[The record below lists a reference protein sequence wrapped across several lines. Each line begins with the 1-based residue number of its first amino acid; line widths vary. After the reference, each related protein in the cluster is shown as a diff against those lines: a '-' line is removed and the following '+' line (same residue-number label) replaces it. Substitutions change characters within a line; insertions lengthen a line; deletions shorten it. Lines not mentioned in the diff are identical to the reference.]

1 MASYALHHCYGKKTL
16 AMKPARCGVQ
26 VRSEEWREWGGK
38 GWSERE
44 WEEKLVEACILQS
57 CTLLVGSIMREK

>member
-1 MASYALHHCYGKKTL
+1 M
-16 AMKPARCGVQ
+16 
-26 VRSEEWREWGGK
+26 RSEEWREWGGK

-57 CTLLVGSIMREK
+57 CTLLVGSIMEREIAWLVLE